1 MLQCSIALGS
11 SQLLSEKGIAMTP
24 EQMMKLN
31 NSFTNLMMDT
41 HAVMS
46 IRMMDMM
53 GAIPTDADE
62 NTKMV
67 SEKGPAFAEAM
78 SALTSAALSGYRPDQ
93 IMAAGLEPLQREVSS
108 NRARLEK

>member
-1 MLQCSIALGS
+1 
-11 SQLLSEKGIAMTP
+11 MTP

-31 NSFTNLMMDT
+31 DSFTNLMMYT

-46 IRMMDMM
+46 IRMMGMM

-93 IMAAGLEPLQREVSS
+93 IMAAGMEPLQREVSS
-108 NRARLEK
+108 NRARMEK